1 MNIKP
6 LNDIIIFDKLN
17 EEKKTKTG
25 IIIPEAATQTHFMKG
40 KVVAVGPGIV
50 IKRGFEEVEFVP
62 MDVQV
67 GETIVALKNACTEI
81 ELEGHKYYMVAQAQ
95 ALTRIV

>member
-6 LNDIIIFDKLN
+6 LNDVIIFEKMS
-17 EEKKTKTG
+17 EEKKTETG
-25 IIIPEAATQTHFMKG
+25 IIIPEATSNTRFFKG

-50 IKRGFEEVEFVP
+50 IRRGFEEIEFVP

-67 GETIVALKNACTEI
+67 GETIVASKQSCTEI
-81 ELEGHKYYMVAQAQ
+81 ELEGHKYYMVSQAQ